1 MSVRFNEPLDV
12 TRVNTETL
20 RLFSSGP
27 DGVLGTDDDIPIA
40 GTVSYREEINSAFLT
55 MAIANGLTSA
65 ITNPLESEIRA
76 AVMAADVLN
85 GNDPDCASWIRAH
98 RQPGEDGGRTRRRRR
113 ATSS

>member
-1 MSVRFNEPLDV
+1 MPIGAMRFAGRQAFHILRRLRDELG
-12 TRVNTETL
+12 VNTTCGASNISFGL
-20 RLFSSGP
+20 PNRHG
-27 DGVLGTDDDIPIA
+27 
-40 GTVSYREEINSAFLT
+40 INAAFLT